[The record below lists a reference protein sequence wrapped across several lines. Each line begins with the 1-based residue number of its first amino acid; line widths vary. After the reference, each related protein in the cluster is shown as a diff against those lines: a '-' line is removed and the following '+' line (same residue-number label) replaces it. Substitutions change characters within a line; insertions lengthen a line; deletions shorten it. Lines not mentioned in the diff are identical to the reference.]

1 VNKPV
6 GVTYRLVETFTGREI
21 SRHRSLKRAL
31 AEPERIQKWRSDRN
45 LPELK
50 LHMEVT
56 AKGIWV
62 RYHSKQEALAE
73 WDRRTSRHAYLKGT
87 IEEKDVAPILERK
100 LSQLASSTKRRI
112 PVPKGWKNQRSSG
125 TQSA

>member
-1 VNKPV
+1 MKSDKSTSPKPV

-31 AEPERIQKWRSDRN
+31 AEPMRIQKWRSDRN
-45 LPELK
+45 LPELQ

-73 WDRRTSRHAYLKGT
+73 WDKRTSRRAY
-87 IEEKDVAPILERK
+87 V
-100 LSQLASSTKRRI
+100 KRRI
-112 PVPKGWKNQRSSG
+112 PVPKGWKKLGSSG